1 MSAYDNPKLINDK
14 SALAWAAAA
23 QQISQAAVTGYQN
36 YIDFKIKNA
45 ETAKKKQEVFDLAW
59 NEASLKAYENAD
71 KTYEDLEDAGLEN
84 SIIDQA
90 KAIQVRLMEGVGKPG
105 DDDYVMGSIEAQTI
119 LQTRGGLTKEQ
130 RKDYSDKV
138 SKANTNLRNLQDDAG
153 IILSDVQDVELYKD
167 GPGPGRE
174 SNWEGGN
181 FQEQLGTQ
189 LAAFGLSNIS
199 AEGMTV
205 DSKDYRRLSN
215 GDRVV
220 EVVTTVAKG
229 SKILKGGLGEG
240 GWLAEAKNK
249 DANNTYKVNEDGSVT
264 FTWKKNMKN
273 WDGQLLKATEAA
285 TDGNQTLVDA
295 NILNKSKGEIT
306 ASFKTA
312 WTPVGD
318 TIRTDAGKVRTLV
331 ASEFIDMKGIDK
343 SLEKQLEGRLAGL
356 YALPP
361 RDKKAYMEQ
370 RLEMGDININEF
382 VQLTEEQQKSWL
394 RLAEINKI
402 REDAGLTSSM
412 NIDQLMAS
420 TNPDTNKKYTREEAE
435 DEVGETP
442 GFGFVRRELT
452 DDDIKQLKE
461 RGLTNYKAGE
471 YGYFKESDPSVS
483 YAPQGSKGLTANQ
496 QIAMADVSEQRTA
509 FANTAFRGEIFSKDV
524 APRTSALKK
533 GDRKIDWDETSNS
546 WIPYTWSVPSI
557 STTTDDGD
565 RISTQEP
572 YWRKSKYQGKN
583 SFTNEERS
591 ALSNYLDL

>member
-23 QQISQAAVTGYQN
+23 QQVSQAVVTGYQN
-36 YIDFKIKNA
+36 YVDFKIKNA

-84 SIIDQA
+84 SLID
-90 KAIQVRLMEGVGKPG
+90 KGKETQVRLMEGVGKPG

-119 LQTRGGLTKEQ
+119 LKTRGGLDKQE
-130 RKDYSDKV
+130 RKDLNDKV
-138 SKANTNLRNLQDDAG
+138 SAANKNLRDLQNDAG

-189 LAAFGLSNIS
+189 LAAFSLSNIS

-229 SKILKGGLGEG
+229 SKILKDGLGEG
-240 GWLAEAKNK
+240 GWLTEAKNK
-249 DANNTYKVNEDGSVT
+249 DANNTYKVNDDGSVT

-295 NILNKSKGEIT
+295 NILDKSKGEIT

-318 TIRTDAGKVRTLV
+318 TTRTDAGKVRTLV

-452 DDDIKQLKE
+452 DDDIKQLQE

-471 YGYFKESDPSVS
+471 YGYFKESAPSVS

-509 FANTAFRGEIFSKDV
+509 FVNKAFRGEIFSKDV

-533 GDRKIDWDETSNS
+533 GDRKIDWDQTTNS
-546 WIPYTWSVPSI
+546 WVPYTWSVPTL
-557 STTTDDGD
+557 STTTSDGD
-565 RISTQEP
+565 RLSTQEP
-572 YWRKSKYQGKN
+572 YWRKSKVKGKN
-583 SFTNEERS
+583 SFTNDERPM
-591 ALSNYLDL
+591 LSNWLDL

>member
-14 SALAWAAAA
+14 SALGWAAAA
-23 QQISQAAVTGYQN
+23 QQVSQAVVTGYQN
-36 YIDFKIKNA
+36 YVDFKIKNA
-45 ETAKKKQEVFDLAW
+45 EIAKKKQDVFDLAW
-59 NEASLKAYENAD
+59 NKASLKAYESAD
-71 KTYEDLEDAGLEN
+71 QIYEDVEDAGLEN
-84 SIIDQA
+84 SIIDKA

-105 DDDYVMGSIEAQTI
+105 DDDYVMGSIEAKTI
-119 LQTRGGLTKEQ
+119 LETRGGLTKEQ
-130 RKDYSDKV
+130 RKDYSDIV
-138 SKANTNLRNLQDDAG
+138 SAANKNLRDLQDDAG

-199 AEGMTV
+199 AEGTTV

-229 SKILKGGLGEG
+229 SEILKGGLGEE
-240 GWLAEAKNK
+240 GWLTKAKNK
-249 DANNTYKVNEDGSVT
+249 DANNVYKINDDGSVT

-273 WDGQLLKATEAA
+273 WDGQLLKATEPA

-295 NILNKSKGEIT
+295 NILDKSKGEIT

-318 TIRTDAGKVRTLV
+318 TIRTAAGKVRTLV

-343 SLEKQLEGRLAGL
+343 ALEKQLEGRLAGL

-370 RLEMGDININEF
+370 RLEMGDIKMEDF
-382 VQLTEEQQKSWL
+382 VTLSPEQQKAWL

-412 NIDQLMAS
+412 NIEQLMES
-420 TNPDTNKKYTREEAE
+420 TNPDTNKKYTLEEAE
-435 DEVGETP
+435 DKVGETP

-461 RGLTNYKAGE
+461 RGLTNYKAGD
-471 YGYFKESDPSVS
+471 YGYFKESDPSMS
-483 YAPQGSKGLTANQ
+483 YAPQGNRGLTAAQ
-496 QIAMADVSEQRTA
+496 QIAMGDVSEQRTA

-533 GDRKIDWDETSNS
+533 GDRKIDWNSTTNS
-546 WIPYTWSVPSI
+546 WIPYTWSVNSV
-557 STTTDDGD
+557 STSTGDGD
-565 RISTQEP
+565 RVSTQEP
-572 YWRKSKYQGKN
+572 YWRKSKVQGKN
-583 SFTNEERS
+583 SFTNDERPM
-591 ALSNYLDL
+591 LSNWLDL

>member
-23 QQISQAAVTGYQN
+23 QQVTEAVATGYQN
-36 YIDFKIKNA
+36 YVDFKIKNA
-45 ETAKKKQEVFDLAW
+45 EISKKKQEVFDLAW

-71 KTYEDLEDAGLEN
+71 KAYEDVEDAGLED
-84 SIIDQA
+84 SIIDKA
-90 KAIQVRLMEGVGKPG
+90 KEIQVRLMEGVGKPG
-105 DDDYVMGSIEAQTI
+105 DADYKMGSIEAQTI
-119 LQTRGGLTKEQ
+119 LKTRGGLNKEQ
-130 RKDYSDKV
+130 RKEYSEIV
-138 SKANTNLRNLQDDAG
+138 SAANTNLRDLQDDAG

-174 SNWEGGN
+174 SNWLGGN
-181 FQEQLGTQ
+181 FQEQLGTN

-229 SKILKGGLGEG
+229 SKILKDGLGEG
-240 GWLAEAKNK
+240 GWLTDAKNK
-249 DANNTYKVNEDGSVT
+249 DPNNTYKVNEDGSVT

-285 TDGNQTLVDA
+285 TDTNQTLVDA
-295 NILNKSKGEIT
+295 NILDKSGAKIT
-306 ASFKTA
+306 SSFKTA

-318 TIRTDAGKVRTLV
+318 TIRTRAGKVRTLV

-343 SLEKQLEGRLAGL
+343 ALEKFMEGRLASL

-370 RLEMGDININEF
+370 RLEMGDINMNEF
-382 VQLTEEQQKSWL
+382 VKLTKDQQESWL

-402 REDAGLTSSM
+402 REDAGLTSTM

-442 GFGFVRRELT
+442 GFNFVRRELT

-461 RGLTNYKAGE
+461 RGLTNYRAGE
-471 YGYFKESDPSVS
+471 YGYFKESDPSMS
-483 YAPQGSKGLTANQ
+483 YAPQGNRGLTSAQETALSNKNAQAN
-496 QIAMADVSEQRTA
+496 R
-509 FANTAFRGEIFSKDV
+509 FANTNFRGDIFSAAMSSRLSKPQ
-524 APRTSALKK
+524 A
-533 GDRKIDWDETSNS
+533 GDRKIMSSGDNWKPMIWVKSSADGVSGAGAWVTSKHNGRS
-546 WIPYTWSVPSI
+546 
-557 STTTDDGD
+557 
-565 RISTQEP
+565 
-572 YWRKSKYQGKN
+572 
-583 SFTNEERS
+583 SFTNDERVQ
-591 ALSNYLDL
+591 LTDYVDL

>member
-23 QQISQAAVTGYQN
+23 QQVTQAVVTGYQN
-36 YIDFKIKNA
+36 YVDFKIKNA

-71 KTYEDLEDAGLEN
+71 KIYEDVEDAGLED

-90 KAIQVRLMEGVGKPG
+90 KKIQVGLMEGVGKPG

-119 LQTRGGLTKEQ
+119 LQTRGGLTKKQ
-130 RKDYSDKV
+130 RKEYSDKV
-138 SKANTNLRNLQDDAG
+138 SAANKNLRDLQDDAG

-229 SKILKGGLGEG
+229 SKILKGGFGEG
-240 GWLAEAKNK
+240 GWLTQAKNK

-295 NILNKSKGEIT
+295 NILDKSKGEIT

-318 TIRTDAGKVRTLV
+318 TIGTDAGKVRTLV

-402 REDAGLTSSM
+402 REDAGLTSTM

-471 YGYFKESDPSVS
+471 YGYFKESDPSIS
-483 YAPQGSKGLTANQ
+483 YAPQGNRGLTAAQ
-496 QIAMADVSEQRTA
+496 QTA
-509 FANTAFRGEIFSKDV
+509 LSNKNAQVNRFENTNFRGDIFSAAMSGRLSKPK
-524 APRTSALKK
+524 AS
-533 GDRKIDWDETSNS
+533 DRKIMSFGDSWKPMIWVTS
-546 WIPYTWSVPSI
+546 SV
-557 STTTDDGD
+557 DGV
-565 RISTQEP
+565 TGAGAWVP
-572 YWRKSKYQGKN
+572 TKHNGKA
-583 SFTNEERS
+583 SFTNDERVQ
-591 ALSNYLDL
+591 LTDYVDL

>member
-23 QQISQAAVTGYQN
+23 QQVTQAVVTGYQN
-36 YIDFKIKNA
+36 YVDFKIKNA

-71 KTYEDLEDAGLEN
+71 KIYEDVEDAGLED

-90 KAIQVRLMEGVGKPG
+90 KKIQVGLMEGVGKPG

-119 LQTRGGLTKEQ
+119 LQTRGGLTKKQ
-130 RKDYSDKV
+130 RKEYSDKV
-138 SKANTNLRNLQDDAG
+138 SAANKNLRDLQDDAG

-229 SKILKGGLGEG
+229 SKILKDGFGEG
-240 GWLAEAKNK
+240 GWLTQAKNK

-295 NILNKSKGEIT
+295 NILDKSKGEIT

-318 TIRTDAGKVRTLV
+318 TIGTDAGKVRTLV

-402 REDAGLTSSM
+402 REDAGLTSTM

-471 YGYFKESDPSVS
+471 YGYFKESDPSIS
-483 YAPQGSKGLTANQ
+483 YAPQGNRGLTAAQ
-496 QIAMADVSEQRTA
+496 QTA
-509 FANTAFRGEIFSKDV
+509 LSNKNAQVNRFENTNFRGDIFSAAMSGRLSKPK
-524 APRTSALKK
+524 AS
-533 GDRKIDWDETSNS
+533 DRKIMSFGDSWKPMIWVTS
-546 WIPYTWSVPSI
+546 SV
-557 STTTDDGD
+557 DGV
-565 RISTQEP
+565 TGAGAWVP
-572 YWRKSKYQGKN
+572 TKHNGKA
-583 SFTNEERS
+583 SFTNDERVQ
-591 ALSNYLDL
+591 LTDYVDL

>member
-23 QQISQAAVTGYQN
+23 QQVSQAVVTGYQN
-36 YIDFKIKNA
+36 YVDFKIKNA
-45 ETAKKKQEVFDLAW
+45 ETARKKQEVFDLAW

-71 KTYEDLEDAGLEN
+71 KTYEDLEDAGLED
-84 SIIDQA
+84 SLIA
-90 KAIQVRLMEGVGKPG
+90 KGKEMQVRLMEGVGKPG

-119 LQTRGGLTKEQ
+119 LKTRGGLTKEQ
-130 RKDYSDKV
+130 RKEYSDKV
-138 SKANTNLRNLQDDAG
+138 SAANKNLRDLQNDAG

-199 AEGMTV
+199 AEGTTV
-205 DSKDYRRLSN
+205 NSKDYRRLSN

-295 NILNKSKGEIT
+295 NILDKSKGEIT

-343 SLEKQLEGRLAGL
+343 ALEKQLDGRLASL

-483 YAPQGSKGLTANQ
+483 YAPQGGRGLSAAQQTALSNKNAQ
-496 QIAMADVSEQRTA
+496 VNRFE
-509 FANTAFRGEIFSKDV
+509 NTNFRGDIFSAAMSGRLSKPQ
-524 APRTSALKK
+524 A
-533 GDRKIDWDETSNS
+533 GDRKIMSSGNNWKPMIWVKSSSEGVTGAGAWVTSKHN
-546 WIPYTWSVPSI
+546 
-557 STTTDDGD
+557 G
-565 RISTQEP
+565 
-572 YWRKSKYQGKN
+572 KS
-583 SFTNEERS
+583 SFTNDER
-591 ALSNYLDL
+591 AQLADYVDL

>member
-23 QQISQAAVTGYQN
+23 QQVTQSVVTGYQN
-36 YIDFKIKNA
+36 YVDFKIKNA

-71 KTYEDLEDAGLEN
+71 KIYEDVEDAGLED

-90 KAIQVRLMEGVGKPG
+90 KKIQVGLMEGVGKPG

-119 LQTRGGLTKEQ
+119 LQTRGGLTKDQ
-130 RKDYSDKV
+130 RKEYRDKV
-138 SKANTNLRNLQDDAG
+138 SAANKNLRDLQDDAG

-240 GWLAEAKNK
+240 GWLTQAKNK
-249 DANNTYKVNEDGSVT
+249 DANNAYKVNEDGSVT

-273 WDGQLLKATEAA
+273 WDGQLLKATETA

-295 NILNKSKGEIT
+295 NILDKSKGEIT

-312 WTPVGD
+312 WTPTGD
-318 TIRTDAGKVRTLV
+318 TMSTGAGKVRTLV

-402 REDAGLTSSM
+402 REDAGLTSTM

-471 YGYFKESDPSVS
+471 YGYFKESDPSTS
-483 YAPQGSKGLTANQ
+483 YAPQGGRGLTAAQ
-496 QIAMADVSEQRTA
+496 QTA
-509 FANTAFRGEIFSKDV
+509 LSNKNAQINRFENTNFRGDIFSAAMSGRLSKPQ
-524 APRTSALKK
+524 A
-533 GDRKIDWDETSNS
+533 GDRKIMSSGDNWKPMIWVKSSAEGVTGAGAWVTSKHN
-546 WIPYTWSVPSI
+546 
-557 STTTDDGD
+557 
-565 RISTQEP
+565 
-572 YWRKSKYQGKN
+572 GKA
-583 SFTNEERS
+583 SFTNDERVQ
-591 ALSNYLDL
+591 LTNYVDL

>member
-1 MSAYDNPKLINDK
+1 
-14 SALAWAAAA
+14 
-23 QQISQAAVTGYQN
+23 
-36 YIDFKIKNA
+36 
-45 ETAKKKQEVFDLAW
+45 
-59 NEASLKAYENAD
+59 
-71 KTYEDLEDAGLEN
+71 
-84 SIIDQA
+84 
-90 KAIQVRLMEGVGKPG
+90 MEGVGKPG

-471 YGYFKESDPSVS
+471 YGYFKESDPSMS
-483 YAPQGSKGLTANQ
+483 YAPQGSRGLSAAQQTALSNKNAQ
-496 QIAMADVSEQRTA
+496 VNRFE
-509 FANTAFRGEIFSKDV
+509 NTNFRGDIFSAAMSGRLSKPQ
-524 APRTSALKK
+524 A
-533 GDRKIDWDETSNS
+533 GDRKIMASGDNWKPMIWVNSSSEGVTGAGAWVTSKHN
-546 WIPYTWSVPSI
+546 
-557 STTTDDGD
+557 G
-565 RISTQEP
+565 
-572 YWRKSKYQGKN
+572 KS
-583 SFTNEERS
+583 SFTNDERVQ
-591 ALSNYLDL
+591 LTDYVDL

>member
-14 SALAWAAAA
+14 SALGWAAAA
-23 QQISQAAVTGYQN
+23 QQVTQAVVTGYQN
-36 YIDFKIKNA
+36 YVDFKIKNA

-71 KTYEDLEDAGLEN
+71 KIYEDVEDKGLEN

-90 KAIQVRLMEGVGKPG
+90 KEIQVRLMEGVGKPG
-105 DDDYVMGSIEAQTI
+105 DADYKMGSIEAQTI
-119 LQTRGGLTKEQ
+119 LKTRGGLNKEQ
-130 RKDYSDKV
+130 RKKYSEIV
-138 SKANTNLRNLQDDAG
+138 SAANTNLRDLQDDAG

-229 SKILKGGLGEG
+229 SKILKGGLGEE
-240 GWLAEAKNK
+240 GWLTQAKNK

-295 NILNKSKGEIT
+295 NVLDKSKGEIT

-343 SLEKQLEGRLAGL
+343 ALEKQLEGRLANL

-370 RLEMGDININEF
+370 RLEMGDINMNKF
-382 VQLTEEQQKSWL
+382 VKLTPEQQKSWL

-402 REDAGLTSSM
+402 REEAGLTSTMS
-412 NIDQLMAS
+412 IDQLMDS
-420 TNPDTNKKYTREEAE
+420 TNPDTNKKYTPEEAK
-435 DEVGETP
+435 DKVGETP

-461 RGLTNYKAGE
+461 RGLTNYTAGE
-471 YGYFKESDPSVS
+471 YGYFKESDPSMS
-483 YAPQGSKGLTANQ
+483 YAPQGGRGLSSSQQTALSNKNA
-496 QIAMADVSEQRTA
+496 QINRFE
-509 FANTAFRGEIFSKDV
+509 NTNFRGDIFSAAMSGRLSKPQ
-524 APRTSALKK
+524 A
-533 GDRKIDWDETSNS
+533 GDRKIMSSGDNWKPMIWVKSSAEGVTGAGAWVTSKHN
-546 WIPYTWSVPSI
+546 
-557 STTTDDGD
+557 G
-565 RISTQEP
+565 
-572 YWRKSKYQGKN
+572 KS
-583 SFTNEERS
+583 SFTNDERV
-591 ALSNYLDL
+591 LLTDYVDL

>member
-23 QQISQAAVTGYQN
+23 QQVSQAVVTGYQN
-36 YIDFKIKNA
+36 YVDFKIKNA

-71 KTYEDLEDAGLEN
+71 KTYEELEDAGLEN
-84 SIIDQA
+84 SLID
-90 KAIQVRLMEGVGKPG
+90 KGKETQVRLMEGVGKPG

-119 LQTRGGLTKEQ
+119 LKTRGGLTKEQ
-130 RKDYSDKV
+130 RKDLSDKV
-138 SKANTNLRNLQDDAG
+138 STANKNLRDLQNDAG

-229 SKILKGGLGEG
+229 SKILKDGLGEG
-240 GWLAEAKNK
+240 GWLTEAKNK
-249 DANNTYKVNEDGSVT
+249 DANNTYKVNDDGSVT

-295 NILNKSKGEIT
+295 NILDKSKGEIT

-318 TIRTDAGKVRTLV
+318 TTRTDAGKVRTLV

-452 DDDIKQLKE
+452 DDDIKQLQE

-471 YGYFKESDPSVS
+471 YGYFKESAPSVS
-483 YAPQGSKGLTANQ
+483 YAPQGTKGLTANQ
-496 QIAMADVSEQRTA
+496 QIAMADVSEQKTA
-509 FANTAFRGEIFSKDV
+509 FVNTAFRGEIFSKDV

-533 GDRKIDWDETSNS
+533 GDRKIDWDKTTNS
-546 WIPYTWSVPSI
+546 WIPYTWSVNSV
-557 STTTDDGD
+557 STSTGDGD
-565 RISTQEP
+565 RVSTQEP
-572 YWRKSKYQGKN
+572 YWRKSKVQGKN
-583 SFTNEERS
+583 SFTNDERPM
-591 ALSNYLDL
+591 LSNWLDL

>member
-23 QQISQAAVTGYQN
+23 QQVTQSVVTGYQN
-36 YIDFKIKNA
+36 YVDFKIKNA

-71 KTYEDLEDAGLEN
+71 KIYEDVEDAGLED

-90 KAIQVRLMEGVGKPG
+90 KKIQVGLMEGVGKPG

-119 LQTRGGLTKEQ
+119 LKTRGGLSKED
-130 RKDYSDKV
+130 RKEYNDKV
-138 SKANTNLRNLQDDAG
+138 SAANKNLRDLQDDAG

-240 GWLAEAKNK
+240 GWLTQAKNK
-249 DANNTYKVNEDGSVT
+249 DANNAYKVNEDGSVT

-273 WDGQLLKATEAA
+273 WDGQLLKATETA

-295 NILNKSKGEIT
+295 NILDKSKGEIT

-312 WTPVGD
+312 WTPTGD
-318 TIRTDAGKVRTLV
+318 TMSTGAGKVRTLV

-402 REDAGLTSSM
+402 REDAGLTSTM

-471 YGYFKESDPSVS
+471 YGYFKESDPSTS
-483 YAPQGSKGLTANQ
+483 YAPQGGRGLTAAQ
-496 QIAMADVSEQRTA
+496 QTA
-509 FANTAFRGEIFSKDV
+509 LSNKNAQINRFENTNFRGDIFSAAMSGRLSKPQ
-524 APRTSALKK
+524 A
-533 GDRKIDWDETSNS
+533 GDRKIMSSGDNWKPMIWVKSSAEGVTGAGAWVTSKHN
-546 WIPYTWSVPSI
+546 
-557 STTTDDGD
+557 
-565 RISTQEP
+565 
-572 YWRKSKYQGKN
+572 GKA
-583 SFTNEERS
+583 SFTNDERVQ
-591 ALSNYLDL
+591 LTDYVDL

>member
-14 SALAWAAAA
+14 SALGWAAAA
-23 QQISQAAVTGYQN
+23 QQVTQAVVTGYQN
-36 YIDFKIKNA
+36 YVDFKIKNA

-71 KTYEDLEDAGLEN
+71 KIYEDVEDKGLEN

-90 KAIQVRLMEGVGKPG
+90 KEIQVRLMEGVGKPG
-105 DDDYVMGSIEAQTI
+105 DADYKMGSIEAQTI
-119 LQTRGGLTKEQ
+119 LKTRGGLNKEQ
-130 RKDYSDKV
+130 RKKYSEIV
-138 SKANTNLRNLQDDAG
+138 SAANTNLRDLQDDAG

-229 SKILKGGLGEG
+229 SKILKGGLGEK
-240 GWLAEAKNK
+240 GWLTQAKNK

-295 NILNKSKGEIT
+295 NVLDKSKGEIT

-343 SLEKQLEGRLAGL
+343 ALEKQLEGRLANL

-370 RLEMGDININEF
+370 RLEMGDINMNKF
-382 VQLTEEQQKSWL
+382 VKLTPEQQKSWL

-402 REDAGLTSSM
+402 REEAGLTSTMS
-412 NIDQLMAS
+412 IDQLMDS
-420 TNPDTNKKYTREEAE
+420 TNPDTNKKYTPEEAK
-435 DEVGETP
+435 DKVGETP

-461 RGLTNYKAGE
+461 RGLTNYTAGE
-471 YGYFKESDPSVS
+471 YGYFKESDPSMS
-483 YAPQGSKGLTANQ
+483 YAPQGGRGLSSSQQTALSNKNA
-496 QIAMADVSEQRTA
+496 QINRFE
-509 FANTAFRGEIFSKDV
+509 NTNFRGDIFSAAMSGRLSKPQ
-524 APRTSALKK
+524 A
-533 GDRKIDWDETSNS
+533 GDRKIMSSGDNWKPMIWVKSSAEGVTGAGAWVTSKHN
-546 WIPYTWSVPSI
+546 
-557 STTTDDGD
+557 G
-565 RISTQEP
+565 
-572 YWRKSKYQGKN
+572 KS
-583 SFTNEERS
+583 SFTNDERV
-591 ALSNYLDL
+591 LLTDYVDL

>member
-23 QQISQAAVTGYQN
+23 QQVSQAVVTGYQN
-36 YIDFKIKNA
+36 YVDFKIKNA

-71 KTYEDLEDAGLEN
+71 KTYEEVEDAGLEN
-84 SIIDQA
+84 SIIDKA
-90 KAIQVRLMEGVGKPG
+90 KQIQVELMEGVGKPG
-105 DDDYVMGSIEAQTI
+105 DDDYKMGSIEAQTI
-119 LQTRGGLTKEQ
+119 LKTRGGLTKEQ
-130 RKDYSDKV
+130 RKEYSDII
-138 SKANTNLRNLQDDAG
+138 SAANKNLKDLQDDAG

-199 AEGMTV
+199 AEGTTI

-229 SKILKGGLGEG
+229 SKILKDGFGEG
-240 GWLAEAKNK
+240 GWLTQAKNK

-273 WDGQLLKATEAA
+273 WDGQLLKATEPA

-295 NILNKSKGEIT
+295 NILDKSKGEIT

-318 TIRTDAGKVRTLV
+318 TIGTDAGKVRTLV
-331 ASEFIDMKGIDK
+331 ASEFIDMKGINK

-402 REDAGLTSSM
+402 REDAGLTSTM

-452 DDDIKQLKE
+452 DDDIKQLNE

-471 YGYFKESDPSVS
+471 YGYFKESDPSMS
-483 YAPQGSKGLTANQ
+483 YAPQGDRGLTTAQ
-496 QIAMADVSEQRTA
+496 QTA
-509 FANTAFRGEIFSKDV
+509 LSNKNAQVNRFENTNFRGDIFSAAMSGRLSKPQ
-524 APRTSALKK
+524 A
-533 GDRKIDWDETSNS
+533 GDRKIMSSGDNWKPMIWVKSSAEGVTGAGA
-546 WIPYTWSVPSI
+546 WVPS
-557 STTTDDGD
+557 
-565 RISTQEP
+565 RHN
-572 YWRKSKYQGKN
+572 GKA
-583 SFTNEERS
+583 SFTNDERVQ
-591 ALSNYLDL
+591 LTDYVDL

>member
-23 QQISQAAVTGYQN
+23 QQVTQSVVTGYQN
-36 YIDFKIKNA
+36 YVDFKIKNA

-71 KTYEDLEDAGLEN
+71 KTYEELEDAGLEN
-84 SIIDQA
+84 SLID
-90 KAIQVRLMEGVGKPG
+90 KGKETQVRLMEGVGKPG

-119 LQTRGGLTKEQ
+119 LKTRGGLDKQE
-130 RKDYSDKV
+130 RKDLNDKV
-138 SKANTNLRNLQDDAG
+138 SAANKNLRDLQNDAG

-189 LAAFGLSNIS
+189 LAAFSLSNIS

-229 SKILKGGLGEG
+229 SKILKSGLGEG
-240 GWLAEAKNK
+240 GWLTEAKNK
-249 DANNTYKVNEDGSVT
+249 DANNAYKINDDGSVT

-295 NILNKSKGEIT
+295 NILDKSKGEVT

-331 ASEFIDMKGIDK
+331 ASEFIDMKGINK
-343 SLEKQLEGRLAGL
+343 SLEKQLDGRLASL

-452 DDDIKQLKE
+452 DDDIKQLQE

-471 YGYFKESDPSVS
+471 YGYFKESAPSVS

-496 QIAMADVSEQRTA
+496 QTA
-509 FANTAFRGEIFSKDV
+509 LSNKNAQVNRFENTNFRGDIFSAAMSGRLSKPQ
-524 APRTSALKK
+524 A
-533 GDRKIDWDETSNS
+533 GDRKIMSSGDNWKPMIWVKSSSEGVTGAGAWVTSKHN
-546 WIPYTWSVPSI
+546 
-557 STTTDDGD
+557 G
-565 RISTQEP
+565 
-572 YWRKSKYQGKN
+572 KS
-583 SFTNEERS
+583 SFTNDERVQ
-591 ALSNYLDL
+591 LTDYIDL

>member
-23 QQISQAAVTGYQN
+23 QQVSQAVVTGYQN
-36 YIDFKIKNA
+36 YVDFKIKNA

-71 KTYEDLEDAGLEN
+71 KTYEELEDAGLEN
-84 SIIDQA
+84 SLID
-90 KAIQVRLMEGVGKPG
+90 KGKETQVRLMEGVGKPG

-119 LQTRGGLTKEQ
+119 LKTRGGLSKEE
-130 RKDYSDKV
+130 RKDLSDKV
-138 SKANTNLRNLQDDAG
+138 STANKNLRDLQNDAG

-229 SKILKGGLGEG
+229 SKILKDGLGEG

-249 DANNTYKVNEDGSVT
+249 DANNTYKVNDDGSVT

-295 NILNKSKGEIT
+295 NILDKSKGEIT

-318 TIRTDAGKVRTLV
+318 TMGTDAGKVRTLV
-331 ASEFIDMKGIDK
+331 TSEFIDMKGINK

-452 DDDIKQLKE
+452 DDDVKQLQE

-471 YGYFKESDPSVS
+471 YGYFKESAPSVS

-496 QIAMADVSEQRTA
+496 QTA
-509 FANTAFRGEIFSKDV
+509 LSNKNAQINRFENTNFRGDIFSAAMSGRLSKPQ
-524 APRTSALKK
+524 A
-533 GDRKIDWDETSNS
+533 GDRKIMSSGDNWKPMIYVKSSSEGVTGAGA
-546 WIPYTWSVPSI
+546 WVPSKHN
-557 STTTDDGD
+557 G
-565 RISTQEP
+565 
-572 YWRKSKYQGKN
+572 KS
-583 SFTNEERS
+583 SFTNDERVQ
-591 ALSNYLDL
+591 LTDYVDLQ

>member
-23 QQISQAAVTGYQN
+23 QQVTQAITTGYQN
-36 YIDFKIKNA
+36 YVDFKIKNA

-71 KTYEDLEDAGLEN
+71 KTYEEVEDAGLEN
-84 SIIDQA
+84 SIIDKA
-90 KAIQVRLMEGVGKPG
+90 KQIQVELMEGVGKSG
-105 DDDYVMGSIEAQTI
+105 DNDYKMGSIEAQTI
-119 LQTRGGLTKEQ
+119 LKTRGGLTKEQ
-130 RKDYSDKV
+130 RKEYSDIV
-138 SKANTNLRNLQDDAG
+138 SAANKNLKDLQDDAG

-199 AEGMTV
+199 AEGMTI

-229 SKILKGGLGEG
+229 SKILKDGFGEG
-240 GWLAEAKNK
+240 GWLADPKNK
-249 DANNTYKVNEDGSVT
+249 DVNNTYKVNEDGSVT

-295 NILNKSKGEIT
+295 NILDKSKGEIT

-312 WTPVGD
+312 WTPTGD
-318 TIRTDAGKVRTLV
+318 TMSTGAGKVRTLV

-343 SLEKQLEGRLAGL
+343 SLEKQLEGRLASL

-382 VQLTEEQQKSWL
+382 VKLTEQQQTEWL

-402 REDAGLTSSM
+402 REDAGLTSTM

-420 TNPDTNKKYTREEAE
+420 TNPATNKKYTREEAE
-435 DEVGETP
+435 DKVGETP

-452 DDDIKQLKE
+452 DDDIKQLNE

-471 YGYFKESDPSVS
+471 YGYFKESDPSMS
-483 YAPQGSKGLTANQ
+483 YAPKDGGGLTALQ
-496 QIAMADVSEQRTA
+496 QEKRLDQAQQKTA
-509 FANTAFRGEIFSKDV
+509 FTNTAFRGEIFSKDV
-524 APRTSALKK
+524 AHRTSALKA
-533 GDRKIDWDETSNS
+533 GDRKIEWDQTTNS
-546 WIPYTWSVPSI
+546 WVPYTWETPRI
-557 STTTDDGD
+557 STSTGDGD
-565 RISTQEP
+565 RYSTEKP
-572 YWRKSKYQGKN
+572 KWTKTKVQGKN
-583 SFTNEERS
+583 SFTNDER
-591 ALSNYLDL
+591 AMLSNYLDL

>member
-23 QQISQAAVTGYQN
+23 QQVSQAAVTGYQN
-36 YIDFKIKNA
+36 YVDFKIKNA
-45 ETAKKKQEVFDLAW
+45 ETAKKKQDVFDLAW
-59 NEASLKAYENAD
+59 NKASLKAYESAD
-71 KTYEDLEDAGLEN
+71 QVYEDVEDAGLEN
-84 SIIDQA
+84 SIIDKA

-105 DDDYVMGSIEAQTI
+105 DDDYVMGSIEAKTI
-119 LQTRGGLTKEQ
+119 LETRGGLSKED
-130 RKDYSDKV
+130 RKKYSDKV
-138 SKANTNLRNLQDDAG
+138 SAANKNLRDLQNDAG

-229 SKILKGGLGEG
+229 SELLKDGLEEG
-240 GWLAEAKNK
+240 GWLVEVKNK
-249 DANNTYKVNEDGSVT
+249 DANNTYKVNDDGSVT

-273 WDGQLLKATEAA
+273 WDGQLLKATKAA

-295 NILNKSKGEIT
+295 NILDKSKAEIT

-318 TIRTDAGKVRTLV
+318 TIGTDAGKVRTLV
-331 ASEFIDMKGIDK
+331 TSEFIDMKGIDK
-343 SLEKQLEGRLAGL
+343 ALEKQLEGRLANL
-356 YALPP
+356 YTLSP

-370 RLEMGDININEF
+370 RLEMGDINMNDF
-382 VQLTEEQQKSWL
+382 VKLTEEQQKAWL
-394 RLAEINKI
+394 ELAEINKI
-402 REDAGLTSSM
+402 REDAGLTSTM
-412 NIDQLMAS
+412 NIDQLMKS
-420 TNPDTNKKYTREEAE
+420 INPDTNKEYTRKEAE

-452 DDDIKQLKE
+452 DDDIKQLQE

-483 YAPQGSKGLTANQ
+483 YAPQAARGLTANQ
-496 QIAMADVSEQRTA
+496 QIAMQEVAKQETA
-509 FANTAFRGEIFSKDV
+509 FVNKAFRGEIFSKDV

-533 GDRKIDWDETSNS
+533 GDRKIEWDETTNS
-546 WIPYTWSVPSI
+546 WIPYTWAVPTI
-557 STTTDDGD
+557 STSTAEGD
-565 RISTQEP
+565 RISDSDP
-572 YWRKSKYQGKN
+572 YWRKSKIKGKK
-583 SFTNEERS
+583 SFTNDERLM
-591 ALSNYLDL
+591 LSNWLDL

>member
-14 SALAWAAAA
+14 SALGWAAAA
-23 QQISQAAVTGYQN
+23 QQVTQAVVTGYQN
-36 YIDFKIKNA
+36 YVDFKIKNA

-71 KTYEDLEDAGLEN
+71 KIYEDVEDKGLEN

-90 KAIQVRLMEGVGKPG
+90 KEIQVRLMEGVGKPG
-105 DDDYVMGSIEAQTI
+105 DADYKMGSIEAQTI
-119 LQTRGGLTKEQ
+119 LKTRGGLNKEQ
-130 RKDYSDKV
+130 RKKYSEIV
-138 SKANTNLRNLQDDAG
+138 SAANTNLRDLQDDAG

-229 SKILKGGLGEG
+229 SKILKGGLGEE
-240 GWLAEAKNK
+240 GWLTQAKNK

-295 NILNKSKGEIT
+295 NVLDKSKGEIT

-343 SLEKQLEGRLAGL
+343 ALEKQLEGRLANL

-370 RLEMGDININEF
+370 RLEMGDINMNKF
-382 VQLTEEQQKSWL
+382 VKLTPEQQKSWL

-402 REDAGLTSSM
+402 REEAGLTSTMS
-412 NIDQLMAS
+412 IDQLMDS
-420 TNPDTNKKYTREEAE
+420 TNPDTNKKYTPEEAK
-435 DEVGETP
+435 DKVGETP

-471 YGYFKESDPSVS
+471 YGYFKESDPSMS
-483 YAPQGSKGLTANQ
+483 YAPQGGRGLSSSQQTALSNKNA
-496 QIAMADVSEQRTA
+496 QINRFE
-509 FANTAFRGEIFSKDV
+509 NTNFRGDIFSAAMSGRLSKPQ
-524 APRTSALKK
+524 A
-533 GDRKIDWDETSNS
+533 GDRKIMSSGDNWKPMIWVKSSAEGVTGAGAWVTSKHN
-546 WIPYTWSVPSI
+546 
-557 STTTDDGD
+557 G
-565 RISTQEP
+565 
-572 YWRKSKYQGKN
+572 KS
-583 SFTNEERS
+583 SFTNDERV
-591 ALSNYLDL
+591 LLTDYVDL

>member
-14 SALAWAAAA
+14 SALGWAAAA
-23 QQISQAAVTGYQN
+23 QQVSQAVVTGYQN
-36 YIDFKIKNA
+36 YVDFKIKNA

-71 KTYEDLEDAGLEN
+71 KTYEDLEDAGLED
-84 SIIDQA
+84 SLIAQG
-90 KAIQVRLMEGVGKPG
+90 KETQVRLMEGVGKPG

-130 RKDYSDKV
+130 RKEYSDIV
-138 SKANTNLRNLQDDAG
+138 SAANTNLRNLQDDAG

-273 WDGQLLKATEAA
+273 WDGQLLKETETA

-318 TIRTDAGKVRTLV
+318 TISTDAGKVRTLV

-343 SLEKQLEGRLAGL
+343 ALEKQLEGRLAGL

-471 YGYFKESDPSVS
+471 YGYFKESDPSMS
-483 YAPQGSKGLTANQ
+483 YAPQGGRGLTAAQ
-496 QIAMADVSEQRTA
+496 QTA
-509 FANTAFRGEIFSKDV
+509 LSNKNAQVNRFENTNFRGDIFSAAMSGRLSKPQ
-524 APRTSALKK
+524 A
-533 GDRKIDWDETSNS
+533 GDRKIMSSGDNWKPMIWVNSSSEGVTGAGAWVTSKHN
-546 WIPYTWSVPSI
+546 
-557 STTTDDGD
+557 G
-565 RISTQEP
+565 
-572 YWRKSKYQGKN
+572 KS
-583 SFTNEERS
+583 SFTNDERVQ
-591 ALSNYLDL
+591 LTDYVDL

>member
-23 QQISQAAVTGYQN
+23 QQVTQAVVTGYQN
-36 YIDFKIKNA
+36 YVDFKIKNA
-45 ETAKKKQEVFDLAW
+45 EIANKKQEVFDLAW

-71 KTYEDLEDAGLEN
+71 KTYEELEDAGLEN
-84 SIIDQA
+84 SLIA
-90 KAIQVRLMEGVGKPG
+90 KGKETQVRLMEGVGKPG

-130 RKDYSDKV
+130 RKEYSDIV
-138 SKANTNLRNLQDDAG
+138 SAANTNLRNLQDDAG

-240 GWLAEAKNK
+240 GWLTEAKNK
-249 DANNTYKVNEDGSVT
+249 DANNTYKVNDDGSVT

-295 NILNKSKGEIT
+295 NILDKSKGEIT

-318 TIRTDAGKVRTLV
+318 TMGTDAGKVRTLV
-331 ASEFIDMKGIDK
+331 TSEFIDMKGINK
-343 SLEKQLEGRLAGL
+343 SLEKQLDGRLASL

-452 DDDIKQLKE
+452 DDDIKQLQE

-471 YGYFKESDPSVS
+471 YGYFKESAPSVS

-509 FANTAFRGEIFSKDV
+509 FVNKAFRGEIFSKDV

-533 GDRKIDWDETSNS
+533 GDRKIDWDEKTNS
-546 WIPYTWSVPSI
+546 WVPYTWSVPTL
-557 STTTDDGD
+557 STTTSDGD
-565 RISTQEP
+565 RVSTQEP
-572 YWRKSKYQGKN
+572 YWRKSAVKGKN
-583 SFTNEERS
+583 SFTNDERPM
-591 ALSNYLDL
+591 LSNWLDL

>member
-14 SALAWAAAA
+14 SALGWAAAA
-23 QQISQAAVTGYQN
+23 QQVTQAVVTGYQN
-36 YIDFKIKNA
+36 YVDFKIKNA

-59 NEASLKAYENAD
+59 NEALLKAYENAD
-71 KTYEDLEDAGLEN
+71 KTYEDVEDAGLEN

-90 KAIQVRLMEGVGKPG
+90 KKIQVRLMEGVGKPG

-119 LQTRGGLTKEQ
+119 LKTRGGLSKKE
-130 RKDYSDKV
+130 RKDLTDKV
-138 SKANTNLRNLQDDAG
+138 SAANKNLKDLQDDAG

-229 SKILKGGLGEG
+229 SKILKDGFGEG

-249 DANNTYKVNEDGSVT
+249 DANNTYKVNDDGSVT

-295 NILNKSKGEIT
+295 KILNKSKGEIT

-312 WTPVGD
+312 WTPVGN
-318 TIRTDAGKVRTLV
+318 TIGTDAGKVRTLV
-331 ASEFIDMKGIDK
+331 ESEFIDMKGIDK
-343 SLEKQLEGRLAGL
+343 SLEKQLEGRLASL
-356 YALPP
+356 VALSP

-370 RLEMGDININEF
+370 RLEMGDINMNDF
-382 VQLTEEQQKSWL
+382 VKLTQEQQESWI

-420 TNPDTNKKYTREEAE
+420 KNPDTNEYYTREEAE
-435 DEVGETP
+435 EKVGETP

-452 DDDIKQLKE
+452 KDDIKQLQK

-471 YGYFKESDPSVS
+471 YGYFKESDPSMS
-483 YAPQGSKGLTANQ
+483 YAPQGGTGLTAAQ
-496 QIAMADVSEQRTA
+496 QIKMQDQTQQRSA

-524 APRTSALKK
+524 AHRTSALKA
-533 GDRKIDWDETSNS
+533 GDRKIDWDQTTNS
-546 WIPYTWSVPSI
+546 WIPYTWETPTI
-557 STTTDDGD
+557 STSTDDGG
-565 RISTQEP
+565 RYSTKKP
-572 YWRKSKYQGKN
+572 KWTKTKVQGKS
-583 SFTNEERS
+583 SFTNDERVM
-591 ALSNYLDL
+591 LSNYLDL

>member
-23 QQISQAAVTGYQN
+23 QQVTQAVVTGYQN
-36 YIDFKIKNA
+36 YVDFKIKNA

-90 KAIQVRLMEGVGKPG
+90 KKIQVKLMEGVGKPG

-119 LQTRGGLTKEQ
+119 LKTRGGLDKKE
-130 RKDYSDKV
+130 RKELTDKV
-138 SKANTNLRNLQDDAG
+138 SAANKNLRDLQDDAG

-229 SKILKGGLGEG
+229 SKILKDGFGEG
-240 GWLAEAKNK
+240 GWLTQAKNK

-273 WDGQLLKATEAA
+273 WDGQLLKATEVA

-295 NILNKSKGEIT
+295 NILDKSKGEIT

-312 WTPVGD
+312 WTPTGE
-318 TIRTDAGKVRTLV
+318 TMRTGAGKVRTLV

-343 SLEKQLEGRLAGL
+343 SLEKQLEGRLANL

-402 REDAGLTSSM
+402 REDAGLTSTM

-461 RGLTNYKAGE
+461 RGLTNYRAGE
-471 YGYFKESDPSVS
+471 YGYFKESDPSTS
-483 YAPQGSKGLTANQ
+483 YAPQGPRGLSAQQ
-496 QIAMADVSEQRTA
+496 QITMQDISEQRNS
-509 FANTAFRGEIFSKDV
+509 FVNTAFRGEIFSKAM
-524 APRTSALKK
+524 APRTSAPKA
-533 GDRKIDWDETSNS
+533 GDRKIDWDQTTNS
-546 WIPYTWSVPSI
+546 WIPYTWETPTV
-557 STTTDDGD
+557 STSTSDGD
-565 RISTQEP
+565 RVSTKRP
-572 YWRKSKYQGKN
+572 RWTKTKVQGKN
-583 SFTNEERS
+583 SFTNDERVM
-591 ALSNYLDL
+591 LSNFLDL

>member
-23 QQISQAAVTGYQN
+23 QQVTQTVVTGYQN
-36 YIDFKIKNA
+36 YVDFKIKNA

-59 NEASLKAYENAD
+59 NEASLKAYEDAD
-71 KTYEDLEDAGLEN
+71 KAYEDVEDAGLEN

-90 KAIQVRLMEGVGKPG
+90 KKIQVGLMEGVGKPG

-119 LQTRGGLTKEQ
+119 LKTRGGLSKED
-130 RKDYSDKV
+130 RKDLTDKV
-138 SKANTNLRNLQDDAG
+138 SAANKNLKDLQDDAG

-199 AEGMTV
+199 AEGMTI

-229 SKILKGGLGEG
+229 SKILKDGFGEG
-240 GWLAEAKNK
+240 GWLTQAKNK
-249 DANNTYKVNEDGSVT
+249 DTNNTYKVNEDGSVT

-295 NILNKSKGEIT
+295 NILDKSKGEIT

-343 SLEKQLEGRLAGL
+343 SLEKQLEGRLASL

-382 VQLTEEQQKSWL
+382 VKLTEQQQTEWL

-402 REDAGLTSSM
+402 REDAGLTSTM

-420 TNPDTNKKYTREEAE
+420 TNPATNKKYTREEAE

-452 DDDIKQLKE
+452 DDDIKQLNE

-471 YGYFKESDPSVS
+471 YGYFKESDPSMS
-483 YAPQGSKGLTANQ
+483 YAPQGPRGLSAQQ
-496 QIAMADVSEQRTA
+496 QINMQEVAKQENSFV
-509 FANTAFRGEIFSKDV
+509 NTAFRGEIFSK
-524 APRTSALKK
+524 AMSGRLSKPQA
-533 GDRKIDWDETSNS
+533 GDRKIMSSGDNWKPMIWVKSSEEGVTGAGA
-546 WIPYTWSVPSI
+546 WVPSRHN
-557 STTTDDGD
+557 G
-565 RISTQEP
+565 
-572 YWRKSKYQGKN
+572 KS
-583 SFTNEERS
+583 SFANDERTM
-591 ALSNYLDL
+591 LSNFLDL

>member
-14 SALAWAAAA
+14 SALGWAAAA
-23 QQISQAAVTGYQN
+23 QQVTQAVVTGYQN
-36 YIDFKIKNA
+36 YVDFKIKNA

-71 KTYEDLEDAGLEN
+71 KIYEDVEDSGLEN

-90 KAIQVRLMEGVGKPG
+90 KKIQVKLMEGVGKPG
-105 DDDYVMGSIEAQTI
+105 DADYKMGSIEAQTI
-119 LQTRGGLTKEQ
+119 LKTRGGLNKEQ
-130 RKDYSDKV
+130 RKKYSEIV
-138 SKANTNLRNLQDDAG
+138 SAANTNLRDLQDDAG

-229 SKILKGGLGEG
+229 SKILKGGLGEE
-240 GWLAEAKNK
+240 GWLTQAKNK

-295 NILNKSKGEIT
+295 NVLDKSKGEIT

-343 SLEKQLEGRLAGL
+343 ALEKQLEGRLANL

-370 RLEMGDININEF
+370 RLEMGDINMNKF
-382 VQLTEEQQKSWL
+382 VKLTPEQQKSWL

-402 REDAGLTSSM
+402 REEAGLTSTMS
-412 NIDQLMAS
+412 IDQLMDS
-420 TNPDTNKKYTREEAE
+420 TNPDTNKKYTPEEAK
-435 DEVGETP
+435 DKVGETP

-461 RGLTNYKAGE
+461 RGLTNYTAGE
-471 YGYFKESDPSVS
+471 YGYFKESDPSMS
-483 YAPQGSKGLTANQ
+483 YAPQGGRGLSSSQQTALSNKNA
-496 QIAMADVSEQRTA
+496 QINRFE
-509 FANTAFRGEIFSKDV
+509 NTNFRGDIFSAAMSGRLSKPQ
-524 APRTSALKK
+524 A
-533 GDRKIDWDETSNS
+533 GDRKIMSSGDNWKPMIWVKSSAEGVTGAGAWVTSKHN
-546 WIPYTWSVPSI
+546 
-557 STTTDDGD
+557 G
-565 RISTQEP
+565 
-572 YWRKSKYQGKN
+572 KS
-583 SFTNEERS
+583 SFTNDERV
-591 ALSNYLDL
+591 LLTDYVDL

>member
-1 MSAYDNPKLINDK
+1 
-14 SALAWAAAA
+14 
-23 QQISQAAVTGYQN
+23 
-36 YIDFKIKNA
+36 
-45 ETAKKKQEVFDLAW
+45 
-59 NEASLKAYENAD
+59 
-71 KTYEDLEDAGLEN
+71 
-84 SIIDQA
+84 
-90 KAIQVRLMEGVGKPG
+90 
-105 DDDYVMGSIEAQTI
+105 
-119 LQTRGGLTKEQ
+119 
-130 RKDYSDKV
+130 
-138 SKANTNLRNLQDDAG
+138 
-153 IILSDVQDVELYKD
+153 
-167 GPGPGRE
+167 
-174 SNWEGGN
+174 
-181 FQEQLGTQ
+181 
-189 LAAFGLSNIS
+189 
-199 AEGMTV
+199 MTV
-205 DSKDYRRLSN
+205 DSKDYKRLSN

-220 EVVTTVAKG
+220 KVVTTVAKG
-229 SKILKGGLGEG
+229 SKILKDGFGEG

-318 TIRTDAGKVRTLV
+318 TISTDAGKVRTLV

-343 SLEKQLEGRLAGL
+343 ALEKQLEGRLAGL

-370 RLEMGDININEF
+370 RLEMGDININDF
-382 VQLTEEQQKSWL
+382 VQLTEKQQKSWL

-420 TNPDTNKKYTREEAE
+420 TNPDTNRKYTREEAE

-461 RGLTNYKAGE
+461 KGLTNYKAGE

-483 YAPQGSKGLTANQ
+483 YAPQGNRGLTANQ
-496 QIAMADVSEQRTA
+496 QIAMGDVSEQKTA

-533 GDRKIDWDETSNS
+533 GDRKIDWDSTTNS

-557 STTTDDGD
+557 STTTGDGD

-572 YWRKSKYQGKN
+572 YWRKTKYQGKN
-583 SFTNEERS
+583 SFTNDERS

>member
-14 SALAWAAAA
+14 SALGWAAAA
-23 QQISQAAVTGYQN
+23 QQVSQAVVTGYQN
-36 YIDFKIKNA
+36 YVDFKIKNA
-45 ETAKKKQEVFDLAW
+45 ETARKKQEVFDLAW

-71 KTYEDLEDAGLEN
+71 KTYEDLEDAGLED
-84 SIIDQA
+84 SLIA
-90 KAIQVRLMEGVGKPG
+90 KGKEMQVRLMEGVGKPG

-119 LQTRGGLTKEQ
+119 LKTRGGLDKQE
-130 RKDYSDKV
+130 RKDLSDKV
-138 SKANTNLRNLQDDAG
+138 SAANKNLRDLQNDAG

-199 AEGMTV
+199 AEGTTV
-205 DSKDYRRLSN
+205 NSKDYRRLSN

-229 SKILKGGLGEG
+229 SKILKDGFGEG

-295 NILNKSKGEIT
+295 NILDKSTGKVT

-331 ASEFIDMKGIDK
+331 ASEFIDMKGINRT
-343 SLEKQLEGRLAGL
+343 LEKQLDGRLASL

-370 RLEMGDININEF
+370 RLEMGDININDF
-382 VQLTEEQQKSWL
+382 VQLTEKQQKSWL

-402 REDAGLTSSM
+402 REDAGLTTSM

-420 TNPDTNKKYTREEAE
+420 TNPDTNRKYTRKEAE

-461 RGLTNYKAGE
+461 RGLTNYKAGD
-471 YGYFKESDPSVS
+471 YGYFKESDPSMS
-483 YAPQGSKGLTANQ
+483 YAPQGGRGLSVAQQTALTNKNA
-496 QIAMADVSEQRTA
+496 QINRFE
-509 FANTAFRGEIFSKDV
+509 NTNFRGDIFSAAMSGRLSKPQ
-524 APRTSALKK
+524 A
-533 GDRKIDWDETSNS
+533 GDRKIMSSGDNWKPMVFVKANS
-546 WIPYTWSVPSI
+546 
-557 STTTDDGD
+557 DGV
-565 RISTQEP
+565 TGAG
-572 YWRKSKYQGKN
+572 YWVASKHNGKS
-583 SFTNEERS
+583 SFTNDERVQ
-591 ALSNYLDL
+591 LTDYVDL

>member
-23 QQISQAAVTGYQN
+23 QQVTQAVVTGYQN
-36 YIDFKIKNA
+36 YVDFKIKNA
-45 ETAKKKQEVFDLAW
+45 EIAKKKQEVFDLAW

-71 KTYEDLEDAGLEN
+71 KTYEELEDAGLEN
-84 SIIDQA
+84 SLIA
-90 KAIQVRLMEGVGKPG
+90 KGKETQVRLMEGVGKPG

-119 LQTRGGLTKEQ
+119 LKTRGGLSKEE
-130 RKDYSDKV
+130 RKDLSDKV
-138 SKANTNLRNLQDDAG
+138 SAANTNLRNLQDDAG

-199 AEGMTV
+199 AEGTTV

-229 SKILKGGLGEG
+229 SKILKDGLGEG

-249 DANNTYKVNEDGSVT
+249 DANNTYKVNDDGSVT

-295 NILNKSKGEIT
+295 NILDKSKGEIT

-318 TIRTDAGKVRTLV
+318 TMRTDAGKVRTLV
-331 ASEFIDMKGIDK
+331 TSEFIDMKGIDK
-343 SLEKQLEGRLAGL
+343 SLEKQLTGRLANL

-452 DDDIKQLKE
+452 DDDIKQLQE

-471 YGYFKESDPSVS
+471 YGYFKESAPSVS
-483 YAPQGSKGLTANQ
+483 YAPQGDRGLTSAQ
-496 QIAMADVSEQRTA
+496 QTA
-509 FANTAFRGEIFSKDV
+509 LSNKNAQVNRFENTNFRGDIFSAAMSGRLSKPQ
-524 APRTSALKK
+524 A
-533 GDRKIDWDETSNS
+533 GDRKIMSSGDNWKPMIYVKSSSEGVTGAGA
-546 WIPYTWSVPSI
+546 WVPSKHN
-557 STTTDDGD
+557 G
-565 RISTQEP
+565 
-572 YWRKSKYQGKN
+572 KS
-583 SFTNEERS
+583 SFTNDERVQ
-591 ALSNYLDL
+591 LTDYVDL

>member
-23 QQISQAAVTGYQN
+23 QQVTQAVVTGYQN
-36 YIDFKIKNA
+36 YVDFKIKNA

-59 NEASLKAYENAD
+59 NEASLKSYENAD
-71 KTYEDLEDAGLEN
+71 KTYEEVEDAGLEN
-84 SIIDQA
+84 SIIDKA
-90 KAIQVRLMEGVGKPG
+90 KQIQVGLMEGIGKPG
-105 DDDYVMGSIEAQTI
+105 DDDYKMGSIEAQTI
-119 LQTRGGLTKEQ
+119 LKTRGGLTKEQ
-130 RKDYSDKV
+130 RKEYSDIV
-138 SKANTNLRNLQDDAG
+138 SAANKNLKDLQDDAG

-229 SKILKGGLGEG
+229 SKILKDGFGEG
-240 GWLAEAKNK
+240 GWLTQAKNK

-306 ASFKTA
+306 ASFKTT
-312 WTPVGD
+312 WTPTGD
-318 TIRTDAGKVRTLV
+318 TMSTGAGKVRTLV

-343 SLEKQLEGRLAGL
+343 SLEKQLEGRLANL

-382 VQLTEEQQKSWL
+382 VKLTEQQQTEWL

-402 REDAGLTSSM
+402 REDAGLTSTM

-420 TNPDTNKKYTREEAE
+420 TNPATNRKYTREEAK
-435 DEVGETP
+435 DKVGETP

-452 DDDIKQLKE
+452 DDDIKQLNEK
-461 RGLTNYKAGE
+461 GLTNYKAGE
-471 YGYFKESDPSVS
+471 YGYFKESDPSMS
-483 YAPQGSKGLTANQ
+483 YAPQGDRGLTAAQ
-496 QIAMADVSEQRTA
+496 QTA
-509 FANTAFRGEIFSKDV
+509 LSNKNAQVNRFENTNFRGDIFSAAMSGRLSKPQ
-524 APRTSALKK
+524 A
-533 GDRKIDWDETSNS
+533 GDRKIMSSGDNWKPMIWVKSSAEGVTGAGA
-546 WIPYTWSVPSI
+546 WVPSKHN
-557 STTTDDGD
+557 G
-565 RISTQEP
+565 
-572 YWRKSKYQGKN
+572 KS
-583 SFTNEERS
+583 SFTNDERVQ
-591 ALSNYLDL
+591 LTDYVDL

>member
-23 QQISQAAVTGYQN
+23 QQVTQSVVTGYQN
-36 YIDFKIKNA
+36 YVDFKIKNA

-71 KTYEDLEDAGLEN
+71 KIYEDVEDAGLED

-90 KAIQVRLMEGVGKPG
+90 KKIQVGLMEGVGKPG

-119 LQTRGGLTKEQ
+119 LKTRGGLSKED
-130 RKDYSDKV
+130 RKEYNDKV
-138 SKANTNLRNLQDDAG
+138 SAANKNLRDLQDDAG

-240 GWLAEAKNK
+240 GWLAQAKNK

-273 WDGQLLKATEAA
+273 WDGQLLKATETA

-295 NILNKSKGEIT
+295 NILDKSKGEIT

-312 WTPVGD
+312 WTPTGD
-318 TIRTDAGKVRTLV
+318 TMSTGAGKVRTLV

-402 REDAGLTSSM
+402 REDAGLTSTM

-471 YGYFKESDPSVS
+471 YGYFKESDPSTS
-483 YAPQGSKGLTANQ
+483 YAPQGGRGLTAAQ
-496 QIAMADVSEQRTA
+496 QTA
-509 FANTAFRGEIFSKDV
+509 LSNKNAQINRFENTNFRGDIFSAAMSGRLSKPQ
-524 APRTSALKK
+524 A
-533 GDRKIDWDETSNS
+533 GDRKIMSSGDNWKPMIWVKSSAEGVTGAGAWVTSKHN
-546 WIPYTWSVPSI
+546 
-557 STTTDDGD
+557 
-565 RISTQEP
+565 
-572 YWRKSKYQGKN
+572 GKA
-583 SFTNEERS
+583 SFTNDERVQ
-591 ALSNYLDL
+591 LTDYVDL

>member
-23 QQISQAAVTGYQN
+23 QQVSQAVVTGYQN
-36 YIDFKIKNA
+36 YVDFKIKNA

-71 KTYEDLEDAGLEN
+71 KTYEELEDAGLEN
-84 SIIDQA
+84 SLID
-90 KAIQVRLMEGVGKPG
+90 KGKETQVRLMEGVGKPG

-119 LQTRGGLTKEQ
+119 LKTRGGLDKQE
-130 RKDYSDKV
+130 RKDLNDKV
-138 SKANTNLRNLQDDAG
+138 SAANKNLRDLQNDAG

-199 AEGMTV
+199 SEGTTV

-240 GWLAEAKNK
+240 GWLTEAKNK
-249 DANNTYKVNEDGSVT
+249 DANNAYKINDDGSVT

-295 NILNKSKGEIT
+295 NILDKSKGEVT

-331 ASEFIDMKGIDK
+331 ASEFIDMKGINK
-343 SLEKQLEGRLAGL
+343 SLEKQLDGRLASL

-452 DDDIKQLKE
+452 DDDIKQLQE
-461 RGLTNYKAGE
+461 RGLTNYTAGE
-471 YGYFKESDPSVS
+471 YGYFKESAPSVS

-496 QIAMADVSEQRTA
+496 QTA
-509 FANTAFRGEIFSKDV
+509 LSNKNAQVNRFENTNFRGDIFSAAMSGRLSKPQ
-524 APRTSALKK
+524 A
-533 GDRKIDWDETSNS
+533 GDRKIMSSGDNWKPMIWVKSSSEGVTGAGAWVTSKHN
-546 WIPYTWSVPSI
+546 
-557 STTTDDGD
+557 G
-565 RISTQEP
+565 
-572 YWRKSKYQGKN
+572 KS
-583 SFTNEERS
+583 SFTNDERVQ
-591 ALSNYLDL
+591 LTDYIDL

>member
-23 QQISQAAVTGYQN
+23 QQVSQAVVTGYQN
-36 YIDFKIKNA
+36 YVDFKIKNA

-59 NEASLKAYENAD
+59 NAASLKAYENAD
-71 KTYEDLEDAGLEN
+71 KTYEDLEKSGLES
-84 SIIDQA
+84 SIIDKA
-90 KAIQVRLMEGVGKPG
+90 KEIQVRLMEGVGKPG

-119 LQTRGGLTKEQ
+119 LQTRGGLTKDQ

-138 SKANTNLRNLQDDAG
+138 SAANKNLRDLQNDAG

-229 SKILKGGLGEG
+229 SKILRGGLGEG
-240 GWLAEAKNK
+240 GWLSEGLTGAKGVKAGNK

-273 WDGQLLKATEAA
+273 WDGQLLKATEPA

-295 NILNKSKGEIT
+295 KILDKSKGEIT

-318 TIRTDAGKVRTLV
+318 TIGTDAGKVRTLV
-331 ASEFIDMKGIDK
+331 ESEFIDMKGIDK
-343 SLEKQLEGRLAGL
+343 ALEKQLKGRLASL
-356 YALPP
+356 YALSP

-370 RLEMGDININEF
+370 RLEMGDIRMEDF
-382 VQLTEEQQKSWL
+382 VTLTPEQQVEWL
-394 RLAEINKI
+394 KLAEINKI
-402 REDAGLTSSM
+402 REDAGLTSTMS
-412 NIDQLMAS
+412 IDQLMAS
-420 TNPDTNKKYTREEAE
+420 KNPATNKEYTREEAE

-452 DDDIKQLKE
+452 KDDIAQLNK
-461 RGLTNYKAGE
+461 RGLTNYKAGD
-471 YGYFKESDPSVS
+471 YGYFKESDPSMS
-483 YAPQGSKGLTANQ
+483 YAPQGNRGLTAAQ
-496 QIAMADVSEQRTA
+496 QTA
-509 FANTAFRGEIFSKDV
+509 LSNKNAQVNRFENTNFRGDIFSAAMSGRLSKPK
-524 APRTSALKK
+524 AS
-533 GDRKIDWDETSNS
+533 DRKIMSFGDSWKPMIWVTSS
-546 WIPYTWSVPSI
+546 QDGVTGAGAWVP
-557 STTTDDGD
+557 T
-565 RISTQEP
+565 
-572 YWRKSKYQGKN
+572 KHNGKA
-583 SFTNEERS
+583 SFTNDERVQ
-591 ALSNYLDL
+591 LTDYVDLQ